1 MIARATFRT
10 PQPIAFSAD
19 NAMPHPTGAP
29 AWAALKKPH
38 STLRPV
44 ALTPA
49 MVTTHRCASLAP
61 SPATSTTSSTASP
74 LGPRAKYFGHG
85 ALSVRSSVTGR
96 HYRFNGHGD
105 TLVIDRRDH
114 LMLLRIPDLQIV

>member
-1 MIARATFRT
+1 MITRTTPRT
-10 PQPIAFSAD
+10 PQPIAFSA
-19 NAMPHPTGAP
+19 NHPLARATDSP
-29 AWAALKKPH
+29 AWAILSKPR
-38 STLRPV
+38 STIQPV

-49 MVTTHRCASLAP
+49 MGTTHRCASLATDTTTK
-61 SPATSTTSSTASP
+61 TSGTDVLS
-74 LGPRAKYFGHG
+74 AKYFGQG
-85 ALSVRSSVTGR
+85 TLSIQSSGTGR